1 MDAQKKLTVSIA
13 GSGNVGSFLATELF
27 KAGCV
32 IRQVFSRTHE
42 NAQKLAS
49 KVDAEPIVKID
60 SIDFNIHLLIIA
72 LPDKVIP
79 GFCEVLSKV
88 TSVREGVTR
97 SVVDPNPDICI
108 ASTAGSVMLS
118 EFSQYFNHCGV
129 LYPLQSFTLMTQPDA
144 KIVPFCIEGT
154 DEQIKSLLTKTA
166 LLISDDVRFI
176 NSEQRLILHMAAVF
190 ASNFSNHLL
199 AIASSIIRQNNL
211 DFNILWP
218 LINETVGR
226 LKECKPEE
234 VQTGPA
240 IRNDIQTMEKHLELL
255 DGYRNENFKLIY
267 EIISRSI
274 YQMSTKHAGED

>member
-1 MDAQKKLTVSIA
+1 MNAQKKLTVSIA
-13 GSGNVGSFLATELF
+13 GSGNVGSFLAIELF

-32 IRQVFSRTHE
+32 IGQVFSRTLE
-42 NAQKLAS
+42 NAQKLAFR
-49 KVDAEPIVKID
+49 VNAEPIDRID

-72 LPDKVIP
+72 LPDKIIP
-79 GFCEVLSKV
+79 GFCEELSNIA
-88 TSVREGVTR
+88 SGREGATGGVI
-97 SVVDPNPDICI
+97 DANPDIFI

-154 DEQIKSLLTKTA
+154 DEQIKSLLTRTA
-166 LLISDDVRFI
+166 LLISNDVRFV

-190 ASNFSNHLL
+190 ASNFSNHLF
-199 AIASSIIRQNNL
+199 AIAGSIIKQNDL

-240 IRNDIQTMEKHLELL
+240 IRNDIQTMEKHLEQL
-255 DGYRNENFKLIY
+255 DGYGNENFKLIY
-267 EIISRSI
+267 ELISRSI